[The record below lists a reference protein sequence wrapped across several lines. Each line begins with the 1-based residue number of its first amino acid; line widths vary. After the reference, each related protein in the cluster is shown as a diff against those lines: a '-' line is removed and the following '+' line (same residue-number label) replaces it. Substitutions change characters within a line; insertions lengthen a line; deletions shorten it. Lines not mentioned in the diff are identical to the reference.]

1 MAKGKRVTVVRHSK
15 LFIALHWLIVVEML
29 LLLLT
34 GFSVSEGFK
43 PGPIPRGTARALHLV
58 VGLAWLA
65 TITFFV
71 YYFVVSGEY
80 RWFGLSRIGYG
91 FDFLVEE
98 IRSFLRG
105 QQVHSPIR
113 YAPDK
118 GEYIEKV
125 IPSEVLAWWGWFL
138 LWLIIGTTGLA
149 LLFPGRFG
157 LVAKF
162 WHFVMPDYGEALAS
176 TRAVHFL
183 AAVFIV
189 VMALVHAYAA
199 VVFGMWRSI
208 FFGTREE
215 PVAEYR

>member
-98 IRSFLRG
+98 TGASCGDSRCTARSDTLQIRVNTSKRLY
-105 QQVHSPIR
+105 PL
-113 YAPDK
+113 K
-118 GEYIEKV
+118 C
-125 IPSEVLAWWGWFL
+125 
-138 LWLIIGTTGLA
+138 
-149 LLFPGRFG
+149 
-157 LVAKF
+157 
-162 WHFVMPDYGEALAS
+162 
-176 TRAVHFL
+176 
-183 AAVFIV
+183 
-189 VMALVHAYAA
+189 
-199 VVFGMWRSI
+199 
-208 FFGTREE
+208 
-215 PVAEYR
+215 